1 MTSKPYTYLL
11 GWTNH
16 NKWYY
21 GVQYAKSA
29 DPINLW
35 VNYFTSSSAVKEF
48 RLLHGDPDIIDVR
61 RVFTDPMK
69 AKLWEDRV
77 LLSIPKENYHL
88 WLNVRFGQF
97 AGIICTD
104 ERNIN
109 ISKSMTGKTSPF
121 KGLTNTQRIE
131 RGLKTHKGKT

>member
-109 ISKSMTGKTSPF
+109 ISKSMTG
-121 KGLTNTQRIE
+121 
-131 RGLKTHKGKT
+131 